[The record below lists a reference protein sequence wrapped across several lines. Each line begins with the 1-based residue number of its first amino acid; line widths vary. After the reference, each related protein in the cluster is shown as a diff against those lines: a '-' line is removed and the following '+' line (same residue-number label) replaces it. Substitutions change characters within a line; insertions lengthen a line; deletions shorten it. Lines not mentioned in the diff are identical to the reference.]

1 MAQPDKHQQ
10 HPSSK
15 VTKKGPSEQPAV
27 AVKIKEDQLW
37 QDFQSGNEEAYAAI
51 YEQNAA
57 KLYSY
62 GMKLLRDEN
71 IVKDA
76 IQDLFV
82 ELWDAK
88 GRLGKVQAITP
99 YLLKSIRRKILHS
112 ATRERRTTTL
122 EETDL
127 FIQVIP
133 SAEHN
138 LVERQQY
145 DRKRQEIR
153 EALAKLNKNQQEII
167 HLKYYC
173 RISYQE
179 IAEIMESDTKS
190 VYNLMARTVKQLRKY
205 LDLYPFFWLLLSIL

>member
-1 MAQPDKHQQ
+1 MAEPNKHRPY
-10 HPSSK
+10 PSSEYPE
-15 VTKKGPSEQPAV
+15 KGSLEQIAI
-27 AVKIKEDQLW
+27 AAKIKEGQLW
-37 QDFQSGNEEAYAAI
+37 QDFQTGNETAFATI

-62 GMKLLRDEN
+62 GMKLVRDEN

-99 YLLKSIRRKILHS
+99 YLLKSIRRKILHN
-112 ATRERRTTTL
+112 ATRERRMTAL
-122 EETDL
+122 EEVDL
-127 FIQVIP
+127 YNQVIP

-138 LVERQQY
+138 LLERQQY

-179 IAEIMESDTKS
+179 IAEILESDTKS

-205 LDLYPFFWLLLSIL
+205 LDLYPFFWLLLSVL